1 MKWKRARG
9 ISCGKFDKKSSNKG
23 GSANGGGGVNGDMND
38 DETYEDDDEFDDD
51 DDEDEDDDDEFDMNG
66 EEMRDA
72 AVSVNN
78 QLGES
83 NMDKFKLEFINKQNF
98 KISS

>member
-9 ISCGKFDKKSSNKG
+9 ISCGKFDKKSHNKG
-23 GSANGGGGVNGDMND
+23 GSSNVGGVNGDMNG

-51 DDEDEDDDDEFDMNG
+51 DDEDDGDDDDFDMND
-66 EEMRDA
+66 EEIHDA

-78 QLGES
+78 QIDES